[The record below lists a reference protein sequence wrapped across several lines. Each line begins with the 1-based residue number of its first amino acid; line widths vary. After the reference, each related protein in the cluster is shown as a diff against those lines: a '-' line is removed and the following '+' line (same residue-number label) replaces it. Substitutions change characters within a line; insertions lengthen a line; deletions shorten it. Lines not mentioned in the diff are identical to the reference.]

1 MSSSTSTPQ
10 GAGVTQKD
18 TSPAELRR
26 VMVAAGVGTALEWYD
41 LFVYGLA
48 SALVFGPLFFPAQD
62 QMTGVLESFTAFG
75 VGFLARPF
83 GGLLF
88 GHFGDR
94 WGRKPMLVAT
104 LVLVGC
110 STFLIGLLPTYQ
122 QAGIWAPS
130 MLIVLRLLQG
140 LGAGAEYSGAMV
152 MAVEFAPE
160 GKRGFYGAIATMGT
174 TVGLAL
180 AAGTF
185 WLLGTMAKGDLLT
198 WGWRIPFL
206 LSALLLALGLYVRAR
221 IDETPVFKEA
231 RRRYPAFKI
240 PALEAIRRHPR
251 NFLVVMGARFAENGL
266 GYLYPVFG
274 VSYLIN
280 TLHVSHGL
288 SILSVIAGS
297 IALALGVMFFARL
310 SDRIGRRPVNIF
322 GALFSAGAIF
332 PFFLL
337 AQTRDPLLIIL
348 AFVIAMGVGVGAMF
362 GPQAAYFAELFGPRL
377 RYSGFAFAREL
388 GAILA
393 GGPAPL
399 IAGLLVTWMD
409 GRPWGVCL
417 YVIILCAISAFAVW
431 CGPETYK
438 SDIRADDAQDSVQD
452 AAVPPLLHHPV

>member
-1 MSSSTSTPQ
+1 MM
-10 GAGVTQKD
+10 
-18 TSPAELRR
+18 L
-26 VMVAAGVGTALEWYD
+26 AAGIGATLEWYD

-62 QMTGVLESFTAFG
+62 HMTGVLESFAAFG

-88 GHFGDR
+88 GHLGDR
-94 WGRKPMLVAT
+94 LGRKPMLVAT
-104 LVLVGC
+104 LLLVGC
-110 STFLIGLLPTYQ
+110 STFLIGLLPTYG

-130 MLIVLRLLQG
+130 MLIALRLLQG

-160 GKRGFYGAIATMGT
+160 GKRGFCGAIATMGT
-174 TVGLAL
+174 TIGLAL

-185 WLLGTMAKGDLLT
+185 WLLGAMAKDDMLA

-221 IDETPVFKEA
+221 IDETPVFQEVT
-231 RRRYPAFKI
+231 RLHPVFKF
-240 PALEAIRRHPR
+240 PALEALRRHPR

-274 VSYLIN
+274 VSYLVN
-280 TLHVSHGL
+280 TLHIPNGL
-288 SILSVIAGS
+288 SILGVIAGS
-297 IALALGVMFFARL
+297 LALAAGVLFFARL

-337 AQTRDPLLIIL
+337 VQTRNPLLIIL
-348 AFVIAMGVGVGAMF
+348 AFVTAMGVGVGAMF

-377 RYSGFAFAREL
+377 RYSGFSLAREL
-388 GAILA
+388 GSILA

-399 IAGLLVTWMD
+399 IAGLLVAGMG

-417 YVIILCAISAFAVW
+417 YVIMLCAITALAVW
-431 CGPETYK
+431 YGPETHT
-438 SDIRADDAQDSVQD
+438 SDIRTDASKDDVQD
-452 AAVPPLLHHPV
+452 MKVPPLLHHPVV